1 MFYVEKKYS
10 KEVQDLINE
19 IETKQ
24 IGVQVIKV
32 KDWALPINKYNLELE
47 ISKAKNLNI
56 IEEFIIKI
64 IISDIGC
71 EVTEEVIQSML
82 GLDEVF
88 TSKYI
93 NRLADSGVISKK
105 ELPKLRVTKL
115 GEEQFKRGQVL
126 TKDRKE
132 TITAFIQPNFKLFYS
147 DVHEQDVVYPLIEL
161 EDDETLEPRIIENNS
176 ILMNQVIDIAKEDKI
191 IVNRESVNQFVSKI
205 NSVTPIGNTL
215 GINCIELWIYDII
228 EDKLYCR
235 VWDCQQCRYN
245 NELSEYIMKT
255 RPLTKNDFE
264 IKNYELNMIETM
276 PNKYEE
282 LFKEEVKA
290 QRNKNKLNNL
300 TLRMVRGAEIK
311 KEFDKCLKAVKKYLY
326 IQSPWI
332 SDYVVDNKMIEMFKT
347 LVNNNCKIFISWGI
361 SRDIDKEDRKPDQ
374 ELIDKLRT
382 IKSPNGMPGVFIYW
396 IGNHHNKEIIVD
408 ESAHL
413 AGSFNWLSYRGDY
426 LPRGE
431 SVYITNDKDAIN
443 DAKIYWEEQLFNKIS
458 TELWKED
465 YIREF
470 NALIN
475 LQTKAIEVRE
485 ILLKEVKNLFSIN
498 ESESVIKLYNITLIY
513 FKNQLFDEVFMNA
526 ISNLIE
532 NDNYVREVYIMI
544 NYLKK
549 NNNIEIYEEVIGKY
563 KRKFIEHK
571 IINDKLKP
579 HNSLNKKNIINE
591 LNFKYINCNNKLN

>member
-32 KDWALPINKYNLELE
+32 KYWALPINKYNLELE

-93 NRLADSGVISKK
+93 NRLADAGVISKK

-132 TITAFIQPNFKLFYS
+132 IITAFIQPNFKLFYS

-255 RPLTKNDFE
+255 KPLTKNDFE

-475 LQTKAIEVRE
+475 LKTKAIEVRE

-563 KRKFIEHK
+563 KRKFIEHQ

-591 LNFKYINCNNKLN
+591 LNFK